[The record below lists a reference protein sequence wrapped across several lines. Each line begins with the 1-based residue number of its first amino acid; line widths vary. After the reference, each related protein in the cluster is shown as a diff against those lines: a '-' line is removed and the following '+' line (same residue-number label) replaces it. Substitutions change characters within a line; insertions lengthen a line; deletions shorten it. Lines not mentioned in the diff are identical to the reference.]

1 MFACSISLKHAG
13 WWSPSI
19 IYYNIYIYYIIYII
33 YISIHMSQRM
43 NRMNPPQRASF
54 VNTCGILI
62 SREALVMLVNYA
74 QKPHES
80 GCWLRSISPQ
90 QNGNKNAL
98 CETTHNIPQTWYF
111 RYTPWYFHPIHWYSS
126 IFNRKKNYVQL
137 YPHISIICS
146 RNMSMMYP
154 FFVLLPLPFHWPV
167 VRPQKLVSVP
177 DVGLGQLLALLQE
190 NSQVVTRT
198 DFRSGLIQGLLR
210 AFKSFPTT
218 YYRVY

>member
-1 MFACSISLKHAG
+1 
-13 WWSPSI
+13 
-19 IYYNIYIYYIIYII
+19 
-33 YISIHMSQRM
+33 MSQRM

-126 IFNRKKNYVQL
+126 IFNRKKKKLCSAISSYIHYMFTKYV
-137 YPHISIICS
+137 HDVSIFCS
-146 RNMSMMYP
+146 PSIA
-154 FFVLLPLPFHWPV
+154 LPLTRCSSPKTCVGPWCRS
-167 VRPQKLVSVP
+167 RPTSCTPAGELPSSDKDRLSFRPYPGFIKGFQKFSNNIL
-177 DVGLGQLLALLQE
+177 
-190 NSQVVTRT
+190 
-198 DFRSGLIQGLLR
+198 SGLLTCINH
-210 AFKSFPTT
+210 
-218 YYRVY
+218 Y